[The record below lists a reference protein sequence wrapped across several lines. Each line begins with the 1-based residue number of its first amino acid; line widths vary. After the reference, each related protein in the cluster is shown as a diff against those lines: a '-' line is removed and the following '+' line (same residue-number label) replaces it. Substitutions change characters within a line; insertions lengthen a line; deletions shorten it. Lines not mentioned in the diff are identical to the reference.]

1 MKQTYLLLIPI
12 CAASFACSHPAPQLP
27 VAPRPIVMPIIAQP
41 QPSTPI
47 PHQPQANPRRTVL
60 QEIKLDT
67 DLSTVGAPMD
77 WIQIFSAI
85 SFRNARSSS
94 NLGFSQRVASFSSAN
109 ELKADSL
116 QRLKLIAEVP
126 TGKKSSLADEMVKR
140 ATSQVNFAS
149 HDLIAVYLTDGGPPF
164 GEYRYSLMGDTM
176 EFCIDKA
183 PNPTGISGMAL
194 NNIVKFYA
202 APKGLKVRQCGR
214 EL

>member
-1 MKQTYLLLIPI
+1 MKKTYLLLIPI

-27 VAPRPIVMPIIAQP
+27 AAPKPVVLPAVSQP
-41 QPSTPI
+41 QLPKVTPAKNKSTAG
-47 PHQPQANPRRTVL
+47 QNAL
-60 QEIKLDT
+60 KEIKLDT

-77 WIQIFSAI
+77 WVQIFSAI
-85 SFRNARSSS
+85 SFSNANSSR
-94 NLGFSQRVASFSSAN
+94 NLGFSQRVASFSSADA
-109 ELKADSL
+109 LKADSL
-116 QRLKLIAEVP
+116 QRLKLVAEVP
-126 TGKKSSLADEMVKR
+126 AGKKSSLADEMVER

-164 GEYRYSLMGDTM
+164 GEYRYSMVGDTM

>member
-1 MKQTYLLLIPI
+1 MKKIHLLLIPI
-12 CAASFACSHPAPQLP
+12 CAASFACSHPTPQLP
-27 VAPRPIVMPIIAQP
+27 VTPKPIVMSIVAQP
-41 QPSTPI
+41 QSSTTI
-47 PHQPQANPRRTVL
+47 PYKPQASPKRTAL
-60 QEIKLDT
+60 KEIKLDT

-94 NLGFSQRVASFSSAN
+94 NLGFSQRVASFSSAG

-126 TGKKSSLADEMVKR
+126 TGKKGSLADEMVKR
-140 ATSQVNFAS
+140 ATSQMDFAN

-164 GEYRYSLMGDTM
+164 GEYRYSMMGDTM

-202 APKGLKVRQCGR
+202 APKGLKVRQCGH